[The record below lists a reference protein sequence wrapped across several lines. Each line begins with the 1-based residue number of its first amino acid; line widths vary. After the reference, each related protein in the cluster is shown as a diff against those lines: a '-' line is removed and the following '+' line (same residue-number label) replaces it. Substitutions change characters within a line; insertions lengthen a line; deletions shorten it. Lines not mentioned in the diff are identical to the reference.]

1 MSILINNKYQI
12 IETLGNGTFGEI
24 FIGENIN
31 TYEMVAVKLQLE
43 DEAGILRNEARIYNI
58 LNNIIG
64 VPKIKTFGKK
74 DNCYYIV
81 IELLGSSIERNM
93 PLYKAIN
100 IGIQLLEIIEK
111 IHNCGIIHRDIKPD
125 NILYSLNNKTK
136 INIIDFG
143 LAKYYLDE
151 KNIHMCEKKNR
162 EIIGSVNFISL
173 NVHEGK
179 TPSRRD
185 DLISIFYLLLYVIK
199 GVLPWSNNNTIE
211 SVYKNKK
218 TVDYRNYYKNNSLPE
233 NIYKMYDYCYKMN
246 FSMRPD
252 YNYLVD
258 LFKTIDVNNL
268 KILTNK

>member
-1 MSILINNKYQI
+1 MNILINNKYQI
-12 IETLGNGTFGEI
+12 LETLGKGSFGGI

-31 TYEMVAVKLQLE
+31 TCEKVAIKLQLE
-43 DEAGILRNEARIYNI
+43 DDAIILRNEARMYNI
-58 LNNIIG
+58 LNNISG
-64 VPKIKTFGKK
+64 VPILKTFGKK

-81 IELLGSSIERNM
+81 IQLLGSTIERNIS
-93 PLYKAIN
+93 LNKVIN
-100 IGIQLLEIIEK
+100 LGVQLLEIIEK

-136 INIIDFG
+136 IYIIDFG

-151 KNIHMCEKKNR
+151 KNIHMCEEKNR

-185 DLISIFYLLLYVIK
+185 DLISIYYVLLYLIK

-211 SVYKNKK
+211 SVYLNKK
-218 TVDYRNYYKNNSLPE
+218 KINYREYYKDNSLPE
-233 NIYKMYDYCYKMN
+233 NIYKMYDYCCKMN
-246 FSMRPD
+246 YSMKPN
-252 YNYLVD
+252 YNYLIH

-268 KILTNK
+268 KTYTNR